1 MSHIQTVLFDLD
13 GTILPLD
20 QDIFIKT
27 YFGLLAK
34 TLAPR
39 YPAERLMPAMM
50 AGVEA
55 MLRNNGE
62 TTNETVFWKTFSAVY
77 GEDMTGDLSTFD
89 SFYRNEFHGAKAVC
103 GYNPKAAETV
113 RKLKE
118 MGFCVA
124 LATSPV
130 FPAVATEARIRWAG
144 LEPRDFAYITTYE
157 NSHFCKPNPAYYR
170 EVAAALNCPPEA
182 CLMVGNDVVDDMEAE
197 RVGMKVYLLT
207 DNLLNREGRDIHRY
221 PQGGYDDLMTLL
233 ADLTGQ
239 RLG

>member
-1 MSHIQTVLFDLD
+1 MSRIQTVLFDLD

-20 QDIFIKT
+20 QDTFIKT

-34 TLAPR
+34 TLSPR

-62 TTNETVFWKTFSAVY
+62 VTNEAVFWKTFSAVY
-77 GEDMTGDLSTFD
+77 GEDVTGDLTAFD
-89 SFYRNEFHGAKAVC
+89 AFYRHEFHGAKAVC
-103 GYNPKAAETV
+103 GCNPKAADTV
-113 RKLKE
+113 RRLKAA
-118 MGFCVA
+118 GFCVA

-144 LEPRDFAYITTYE
+144 LEPGDFAYITTYE
-157 NSHFCKPNPAYYR
+157 NSHYCKPNPAYYR
-170 EVAAALNCPPEA
+170 EVAEALHCPSEA

-197 RVGMKVYLLT
+197 RAGMKVFLLT
-207 DNLLNREGRDIHRY
+207 DNLLNREGKDIDRY
-221 PQGGYDDLMTLL
+221 PKGSYDALL
-233 ADLTGQ
+233 AYVSRLTGQ
-239 RLG
+239 EIV